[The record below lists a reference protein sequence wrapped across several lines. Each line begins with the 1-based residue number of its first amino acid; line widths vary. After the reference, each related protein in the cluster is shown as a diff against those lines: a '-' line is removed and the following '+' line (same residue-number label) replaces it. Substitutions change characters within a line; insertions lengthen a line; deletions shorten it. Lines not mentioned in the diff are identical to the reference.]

1 VEGAV
6 NLMAHEQNDKP
17 IKKVGIIHKR
27 IYYGWIIVA
36 IGLVSMAFW
45 YGIRSSFAV
54 FYVALLEDFPWT
66 RGESAGVQSM
76 ALMTYT
82 ILAPVVGG
90 LIDRFGPRRVIVP
103 GILILSSGL
112 ILCGSI
118 ETLTQFY
125 IFYGIVAGTGVT
137 CIALVSYAA
146 ILAHWFEKKRGLAS
160 GIAVSGMGLGT
171 FLMVPLSQYFINLVG
186 WRSTFVLM
194 GILVT
199 IILLPLNLFFL
210 RHKPQ
215 ELGLYPDGL
224 DRPAVPL
231 GREVPAAP
239 TIVERRSSPPPEGDP
254 PVEGWNPVNGNAIKT
269 HDWTLKKALRTR
281 SFWAL
286 VLFPFLA
293 FTGLFIIHV
302 HNVKFMVDHGIDKM
316 TAAYIYAMIGIISS
330 VFRIFWGW
338 LSDRIWREITYSFGI
353 ICTCLGIGSLLL
365 MESTG
370 QKAFVYP
377 FFIFFGMGWGVT
389 APLFMSIAAD
399 LFEGKVFGLIYGI
412 VEGGIGVAGA
422 FGAWIAGFLFDK
434 TQSYRWAFILAIITV
449 LCSGVLAWVAAPRKV
464 RYMHGIG
471 RKAAGCKK

>member
-1 VEGAV
+1 MV
-6 NLMAHEQNDKP
+6 HEQNATP
-17 IKKVGIIHKR
+17 IKKKHTIYSR
-27 IYYGWIIVA
+27 IYYGWIIVV

-54 FYVALLEDFPWT
+54 FYVALLEDFSWS
-66 RGESAGVQSM
+66 RGESAGVQSV

-82 ILAPVVGG
+82 VLAPLVGG

-103 GILILSSGL
+103 GILILSIGL

-146 ILAHWFEKKRGLAS
+146 ILAHWFERKRGLAS
-160 GIAVSGMGLGT
+160 GIAVSGMGFGT

-186 WRSTFVLM
+186 WRSTFVLL
-194 GILVT
+194 GILVL

-224 DRPAVPL
+224 DRPTPPL
-231 GREVPAAP
+231 KERGGAPAM
-239 TIVERRSSPPPEGDP
+239 SSPLSEEGLPPEG
-254 PVEGWNPVNGNAIKT
+254 GSGAIQSGIKT
-269 HDWTLKKALRTR
+269 KDWTLRKALHTK

-286 VLFPFLA
+286 VLFPFFA

-302 HNVKFMVDHGIDKM
+302 HNVKFLVDHGIDKM
-316 TAAYIYAMIGIISS
+316 TAAFIYAMIGVISS

-338 LSDRIWREITYSFGI
+338 LSDRIWREITYSMGI
-353 ICTCLGIGSLLL
+353 LCTCLGIGSLLI

-370 QKAFVYP
+370 QKALVYP

-399 LFEGKVFGLIYGI
+399 LFKGKVFGLIYGI

-422 FGAWIAGFLFDK
+422 FGAWVAGFIFDK
-434 TQSYRWAFILAIITV
+434 TQSYRWAFILSIVVV

-464 RYMHGIG
+464 RV
-471 RKAAGCKK
+471 